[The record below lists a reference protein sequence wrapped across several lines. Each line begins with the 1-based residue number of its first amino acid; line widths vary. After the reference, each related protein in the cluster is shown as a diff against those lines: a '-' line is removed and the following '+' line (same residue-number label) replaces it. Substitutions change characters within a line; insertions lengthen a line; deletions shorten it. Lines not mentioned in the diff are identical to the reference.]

1 MHRLIFVGSALNYLS
16 YRETR
21 FDLNA
26 LSICFLSAPVIF
38 LASRANLLIFAY
50 FLVSAYF
57 FFVRN
62 HTKHTH
68 LLRMV
73 TMVFLP
79 VVKIYFL
86 LYFLTR
92 WPFSRLAAFC
102 CLSFIVLFFAG
113 AVLFQLKFNQEA
125 LSALA
130 LPFEVLHGTVS
141 FANKFDRPFFE
152 ILTLNYSLLSY
163 VQPVLHVFKKLGLQE
178 FANTLST
185 IVLFIN
191 IFSSFRHCFY

>member
-1 MHRLIFVGSALNYLS
+1 MSFFDVSTYQGSHELRDSNHFITLLCLALIFVGSALNYLS

-79 VVKIYFL
+79 VVNI
-86 LYFLTR
+86 
-92 WPFSRLAAFC
+92 
-102 CLSFIVLFFAG
+102 
-113 AVLFQLKFNQEA
+113 
-125 LSALA
+125 LSALFFDPLA
-130 LPFEVLHGTVS
+130 IFETRSILLPLIYCSVLRRS
-141 FANKFDRPFFE
+141 C
-152 ILTLNYSLLSY
+152 
-163 VQPVLHVFKKLGLQE
+163 
-178 FANTLST
+178 
-185 IVLFIN
+185 IVPTEG
-191 IFSSFRHCFY
+191 